1 MIQQKCSILRKITSI
16 AGFNRCISSCAIL
29 LLCYLCISC
38 SSAAKEPYPLHAKQ
52 IQEDTEF
59 LCQTIGI
66 RPAGTDKES
75 EACDWIA
82 DELQTAGFSDPDSF
96 RRLSFSGFQ
105 GQESEN
111 VIAICNS
118 GFDGP
123 LFSVVAHYDSVETS
137 PGARDNA
144 ASVAALLE
152 IARYLGPENADF
164 PCEIRIVF
172 LGSEENGYHGSAAY
186 VSSLSEQE
194 KSRHRG
200 AFNMDISVA
209 SPEDEAVLVCC
220 TLGGWKDGNYREG
233 NFLEPADNAV
243 SRSVSEAFRT
253 LYGTNIGGTFHH
265 GESDHV
271 SFHQAELDAANICW
285 RRLKNGEIQR
295 PESYHK
301 ETDTPAG
308 LDYETVRA
316 SARCIL
322 DAIHILSAHKNAAGP
337 E

>member
-29 LLCYLCISC
+29 LLCCLCIGC
-38 SSAAKEPYPLHAKQ
+38 SSASAAKEPYPLHVKQ

-66 RPAGTDKES
+66 RPAGTPKET

-82 DELQTAGFSDPDSF
+82 GELHAAGFSDPGSF
-96 RRLSFSGFQ
+96 QRISFSGFQ
-105 GQESEN
+105 GQKSEN

-123 LFSVVAHYDSVETS
+123 LFSIVSHYDSVETS

-186 VSSLSEQE
+186 VASLSEQE
-194 KSRHRG
+194 KVRHLG
-200 AFNMDISVA
+200 AFNMDISAA

-220 TLGGWKDGNYREG
+220 TLGGRREESYQEG
-233 NFLEPADNAV
+233 NFLEPTENAV

-253 LYGTNIGGTFHH
+253 LYKTDIGGTFHH

-271 SFHQAELDAANICW
+271 SFHQAKLDGANICW
-285 RRLKNGEIQR
+285 RRLKNGEIQL

-301 ETDTPAG
+301 ESDTPDG
-308 LDYETVRA
+308 LDYETVRS

-322 DAIHILSAHKNAAGP
+322 EAIHSLIS
-337 E
+337 